1 LRPFAQ
7 QYAET
12 NRRAADKYSFTLAM
26 LSFRTQFLEWR
37 PDVTSI
43 SSASFQQFSSP
54 RQLLQNELSSEVTAG
69 AISSADSD
77 ALSSALDDID
87 STMQSDSASRSAA
100 SGPPAPGEMKQKIDD
115 LIASEVKSGK
125 LTDGQAGELKNV
137 FAKAF
142 QHGGPG
148 GPGGGG
154 GGGAASASDGS
165 NTQTSSGDDTTTK
178 LLEDFINMLRDAQDT
193 NGYSASGDLQSKLKS
208 LLVDYQT

>member
-1 LRPFAQ
+1 
-7 QYAET
+7 
-12 NRRAADKYSFTLAM
+12 
-26 LSFRTQFLEWR
+26 
-37 PDVTSI
+37 VTSI

-54 RQLLQNELSSEVTAG
+54 RQLLQNELNSEMTAG
-69 AISSADSD
+69 TISSADSN

-87 STMQSDSASRSAA
+87 SAMQSDRASRTAA
-100 SGPPAPGEMKQKIDD
+100 SGPPAAGEMKQKIDD

-125 LTDGQAGELKNV
+125 LTDDQADELNNV

-148 GPGGGG
+148 GPSGHGGPGGAG
-154 GGGAASASDGS
+154 GGGAASANDQSS
-165 NTQTSSGDDTTTK
+165 TQTSPADDTITK

-193 NGYSASGDLQSKLKS
+193 KGYSASGDLQSKLKS